1 MNKKLVREFLII
13 TFVIMLVFWGGCA
26 LISKIF
32 DLTVNNIFLRIM
44 HMIGGFS
51 PTIASYVS
59 LKRNNVVTGFKEWL
73 KKAFDIKHNILI
85 YVLVIVYAAIY
96 YVIGCAINGFEVG
109 APIFML
115 IVLIPMMLFGGG
127 NEEVG
132 WRMILQPELEKKFN
146 FHLATIFTAV
156 IWWLW
161 HLPIFFI
168 KGTANY
174 AMNYFM
180 FGIMCLMLSY
190 ALATIRKVSKGVFP
204 CILTHCLI
212 NGLSATLVF
221 NYSWLSCCIS
231 LVVTIIVSII
241 ILNINKKFQK
251 SHSTDE
257 IYE

>member
-1 MNKKLVREFLII
+1 MNKKLVREFLIV

-26 LISKIF
+26 LVSQIF

-73 KKAFDIKHNILI
+73 NKAFDIKHNILV
-85 YVLVIVYAAIY
+85 YVLVIVYVAIY
-96 YVIGCAINGFEVG
+96 YVIGCAINGFEIG

-174 AMNYFM
+174 TMNYFM

-221 NYSWLSCCIS
+221 NYGWLSCCIS
-231 LVVTIIVSII
+231 LVFTIIVSII
-241 ILNINKKFQK
+241 ILNINKKYQK
-251 SHSTDE
+251 SHSIDGNL
-257 IYE
+257 

>member
-1 MNKKLVREFLII
+1 MNKKLVREFLIV

-26 LISKIF
+26 LISQIF

-73 KKAFDIKHNILI
+73 NKAFDIKHNILV
-85 YVLVIVYAAIY
+85 YVLVIVYVAIY
-96 YVIGCAINGFEVG
+96 YVIGCAINGFEIGV
-109 APIFML
+109 PIFML

-174 AMNYFM
+174 TMNYFM

-221 NYSWLSCCIS
+221 NYGWLSCCIS
-231 LVVTIIVSII
+231 LVFTIIVSII
-241 ILNINKKFQK
+241 ILNINKKYQK
-251 SHSTDE
+251 SHSIDGNL
-257 IYE
+257 